1 MSWSYINISIKSKN
15 LSGCIIF
22 KIPMYI
28 KTAQQIKLNIFAYYR
43 SDIQLGFWG
52 PDEKMNMMGP
62 KLNDC
67 PEPKKGVTSKL
78 TRT

>member
-28 KTAQQIKLNIFAYYR
+28 KTAQQIKLNFFAYYR

-52 PDEKMNMMGP
+52 
-62 KLNDC
+62 LNLMTAWNQ
-67 PEPKKGVTSKL
+67 KKAL
-78 TRT
+78 HLN